1 MSAVLT
7 VARKELL
14 ELRYNR
20 QVLVWMVA
28 FAAMFAWISS
38 GSPSEVSLLYTS
50 TLMGMY
56 GAFALSG
63 QVFIQEKLSGSLE
76 SLLCGP
82 VTLRQLWFGK
92 LLGTLL
98 PATAVAYATAL
109 IILLFGPLGAAGLGA
124 PSAVYLVAVLPALLI
139 AFIGIM
145 GFVQLNFEAKRT
157 RLISIAV
164 MALIVALLMTS
175 LSITGNGATVS
186 WEALAVAGLGGAGLT
201 ALPYLLVN
209 RLSKERIVMTSEV

>member
-63 QVFIQEKLSGSLE
+63 QAFIQEKLSGSLE
-76 SLLCGP
+76 TLLCGP
-82 VTLRQLWFGK
+82 ITLRQLWFGK

-98 PATAVAYATAL
+98 PATAVAYAAAL
-109 IILLFGPLGAAGLGA
+109 IILSFGPLGAAGLGA

>member
-98 PATAVAYATAL
+98 PATAVAYAAAL
-109 IILLFGPLGAAGLGA
+109 IILSFGPLGAAGLGA

-186 WEALAVAGLGGAGLT
+186 LEALAVAGLGGAGLT

>member
-28 FAAMFAWISS
+28 FAVIFAWISS
-38 GSPSEVSLLYTS
+38 GSSSEVSLLYTS

-63 QVFIQEKLSGSLE
+63 QAFIQEKLSGSLE

-98 PATAVAYATAL
+98 PATAAAYAAAL
-109 IILLFGPLGAAGLGA
+109 IILLFGPPGTAGLGA
-124 PSAVYLVAVLPALLI
+124 PSVVYLIAVLPALLI

-164 MALIVALLMTS
+164 MALIVALLMAS

-186 WEALAVAGLGGAGLT
+186 WEALAAAGLGGAGLT

>member
-20 QVLVWMVA
+20 QALVWMVA
-28 FAAMFAWISS
+28 FAAIFAWISS
-38 GSPSEVSLLYTS
+38 GSHSEVSLLYTS

-63 QVFIQEKLSGSLE
+63 QAFIQEKLSGSLE
-76 SLLCGP
+76 TLLCGP
-82 VTLRQLWFGK
+82 ITLRQLWFGK

-98 PATAVAYATAL
+98 PATAVAYAAAL
-109 IILLFGPLGAAGLGA
+109 IILSFGPLGAAGLGA
-124 PSAVYLVAVLPALLI
+124 LSAVYLVAVLPALLI

-164 MALIVALLMTS
+164 MALILALLMAS

-186 WEALAVAGLGGAGLT
+186 LEALAVAGLGGAGLT